1 MSVKVIGENKLFNK
15 INKLAKWSERDSNKL
30 VEIGHRVGNV
40 YANYIKANVKDNKF
54 ERSMFRGK
62 NKPKGQLRRSGGT
75 WQPKKNSNVV
85 LGGPRTKSIRP
96 KRKTTK
102 KADGFY
108 ASIVEKG
115 DFGKR
120 FGGKHTTQNTGVFT
134 RGIKATNSR
143 SENLQL
149 MLYRREFKNYVK
161 RL

>member
-1 MSVKVIGENKLFNK
+1 MSVTVTGVNKLFNK
-15 INKLAKWSERDSNKL
+15 IDKLAKWSEKDSNKL
-30 VEIGHRVGNV
+30 VQIGHRVGNV
-40 YANYIKANVKDNKF
+40 YANYIKDNVKDNKL
-54 ERSMFRGK
+54 ERYMFRGK

-75 WQPKKNSNVV
+75 WQPNKNSNVV
-85 LGGPRTKSIRP
+85 LGGPRTKTIRT
-96 KRKTTK
+96 KRNTTK
-102 KADGFY
+102 KDTGRY
-108 ASIVEKG
+108 TNNVEKG

-149 MLYRREFKNYVK
+149 MLYRREFKHYVK